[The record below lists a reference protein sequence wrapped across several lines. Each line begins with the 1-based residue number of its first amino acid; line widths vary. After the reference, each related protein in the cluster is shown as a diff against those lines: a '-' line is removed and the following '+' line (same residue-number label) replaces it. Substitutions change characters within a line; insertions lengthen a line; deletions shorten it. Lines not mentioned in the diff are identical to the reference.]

1 MFRRISRWATVAR
14 AGLPAL
20 VLSVLA
26 SAPVQAATNVAQ
38 DGQSYSSALLMT
50 GLVAFGV
57 AVLIAI
63 TGVMTQGNKIIL
75 AAEAILGV
83 VLCVLT
89 YGQAT
94 SFIAAGGTGVAGI
107 MEATFQQIPGVVA
120 GGVNSALTSET
131 IAELMG

>member
-1 MFRRISRWATVAR
+1 MSKFSSRWATFAR
-14 AGLPAL
+14 VGLPAL
-20 VLSVLA
+20 MVSVMA
-26 SAPVQAATNVAQ
+26 SAPVQAATNIAQ

-57 AVLIAI
+57 GVLIAI
-63 TGVMTQGNKIIL
+63 TAVMTQNNKIIL

-94 SFIAAGGTGVAGI
+94 TFITNSGAGVAGI
-107 MEATFQQIPGVVA
+107 MTSTFQQIPGVTA
-120 GGVNSALTSET
+120 GGANSAFSE
-131 IAELMG
+131 ESLDSLMG